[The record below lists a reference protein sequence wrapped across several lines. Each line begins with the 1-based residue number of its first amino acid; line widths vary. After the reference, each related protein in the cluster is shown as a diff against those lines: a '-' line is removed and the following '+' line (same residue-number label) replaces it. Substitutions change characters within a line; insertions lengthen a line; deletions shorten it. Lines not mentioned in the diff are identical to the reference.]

1 MEQNC
6 SATSLPVTEGDVL
19 LVALHP
25 ALLILTAGVLP
36 KGELLAQAE
45 ISSLIMFNDGLLCQF

>member
-1 MEQNC
+1 MEQSC
-6 SATSLPVTEGDVL
+6 LAASLPMTEGHVL

-45 ISSLIMFNDGLLCQF
+45 ISSLIVLNDGILCQF